1 MIRGEAI
8 IFSGNANTPLA
19 EEVCEYLGVPL
30 AELEI
35 GQFADGET
43 TIKINQSVRG
53 KEVYLIQPTSPPV
66 NEHLMQTLIL
76 IDAFKRASA
85 YKINLIMPYYGYA
98 RQDRKTRGREPITA
112 KLVADLLTKAGAD
125 RVVTIDLHAGQI
137 QGYFDIP
144 VDHFSAETI
153 FADYFRPMI
162 DDSFT
167 VVSPDLGGV
176 TRSRS
181 FANLLRLPIA
191 IIEKR
196 RPKPNVSEV
205 MNIIGQIR
213 GKNCIL
219 IDDII
224 DTAGT
229 ITNAANSLREYGARD
244 VYICA
249 THAVLSGNAIERI
262 QNSVVSK
269 CVITNT
275 IRLPEDKQIDKIDV
289 VSVAPILAEAI
300 KRINTN
306 EAISELF

>member
-8 IFSGNANTPLA
+8 IFSGNANRPLA
-19 EEVCEYLGVPL
+19 EKICDCLGVPL

-53 KEVYLIQPTSPPV
+53 KEVYLVQPTSPPV

-112 KLVADLLTKAGAD
+112 KLVADLITKAGAD

-144 VDHFSAETI
+144 VDHFSAETK

-229 ITNAANSLREYGARD
+229 ITNAANSLRDYGARN

-269 CVITNT
+269 CVITDT
-275 IRLPEDKQIDKIDV
+275 ILLPEEKKIDKIDV

>member
-8 IFSGNANTPLA
+8 VFSGNANIPLA
-19 EEVCEYLGVPL
+19 QEICKYLEIPL
-30 AELEI
+30 GELEV
-35 GQFADGET
+35 GHFMDGEIT
-43 TIKINQSVRG
+43 VKINQSVRG
-53 KEVYLIQPTSPPV
+53 KEVYLVQPTSTPV
-66 NEHLMQTLIL
+66 NEHLMEALIL

-85 YKINLIMPYYGYA
+85 YKVNVLMPYYGYA

-112 KLVADLLTKAGAD
+112 KLVADLLTTAGAD
-125 RVVTIDLHAGQI
+125 RIVTVDLHAGQI
-137 QGYFDIP
+137 QGYFNIP
-144 VDHFSAETI
+144 VDHFSAADI
-153 FADYFRPMI
+153 LADYFRPII

-205 MNIIGQIR
+205 MNIIGEIK

-229 ITNAANSLREYGARD
+229 ITNAANSLRDYGAKKI
-244 VYICA
+244 YICA
-249 THAVLSGNAIERI
+249 THAVLSGDAIQRI
-262 QNSVVSK
+262 QDSVVEK
-269 CVITNT
+269 CVITDT
-275 IRLPEDKQIDKIDV
+275 IRVPEEKLIDKIEV
-289 VSVAPILAEAI
+289 VSIAPILAEAI

-306 EAISELF
+306 ESVSELF